1 MHFKAHLADA
11 FCTTRRLHP
20 ATRRSQFDNRPI
32 SASAFA
38 PWCAHRCS
46 SECPERFL
54 HHSSLPFRI
63 KTIAK
68 TPPPITAAAITA
80 TIHHGKENLSL
91 STGELCSVFF
101 SWSSFETSGQF
112 RKLDVRSG
120 TERFYPEQEHTDF
133 LSDCDS
139 SICPDVGYGNNRTSA
154 GSLPGYRRRHLV

>member
-1 MHFKAHLADA
+1 MRIFLMIDLHLSAFAPRWRFLYVVRIDAYVIFGSAAQNGGFEILHFKAHLADA

-20 ATRRSQFDNRPI
+20 ATRRSQFGNRPI

-46 SECPERFL
+46 SECPERFF

-101 SWSSFETSGQF
+101 S
-112 RKLDVRSG
+112 
-120 TERFYPEQEHTDF
+120 
-133 LSDCDS
+133 
-139 SICPDVGYGNNRTSA
+139 
-154 GSLPGYRRRHLV
+154 